1 MTRRQTSTPT
11 ADERFWANV
20 RVTRWLECWLWTGY
34 ANWQDYGRFRGA
46 GRKKVLAH
54 RFAFEL
60 VHGALSAE
68 FCVLHACDTPACV
81 NPAHL
86 RAGTVAQNNADRN
99 AKVRQAR
106 GTANGR
112 AVLSEANVAS
122 IRRAFASG
130 ISVPSLANSFGVNSK
145 AIYQVVNGR
154 TWRHLA

>member
-1 MTRRQTSTPT
+1 MTRRQISTPT

-20 RVTRWLECWLWTGY
+20 RVTRWLECWHWTGY
-34 ANWQDYGRFRGA
+34 ANWQGYGRFRGA
-46 GRKKVLAH
+46 RGKKVLAH

-68 FCVLHACDTPACV
+68 LCVLHACDTPACV

-99 AKVRQAR
+99 AKV
-106 GTANGR
+106 G
-112 AVLSEANVAS
+112 
-122 IRRAFASG
+122 IRRASASG

-145 AIYQVVNGR
+145 SIYQVVNGR